1 MFLYN
6 KLHKIKG
13 RNKIRPQY
21 PVFRLTVEKSNK
33 NIIKLKSPTKNS

>member
-6 KLHKIKG
+6 KLNEIKG

-21 PVFRLTVEKSNK
+21 PVFVAKFRKK
-33 NIIKLKSPTKNS
+33 

>member
-21 PVFRLTVEKSNK
+21 LVFEANFRKK
-33 NIIKLKSPTKNS
+33 